1 MDEHKVFMK
10 CAWRLMPFILLLYF
24 INYIDRVN
32 VSFAALTMNADLGF
46 TPTIFGFGAGV
57 LFWGYFLFQIPG
69 NIIMQRIGAR
79 IWMMTILIVWG
90 LISAST
96 AFVQDPITFYIAR
109 FFLGVAEAGFFPG
122 MLLYLTFWFP
132 QAYLGRFVGVF
143 MAGIPLSFIIG
154 GPVSSLILEM
164 DGIWG
169 LRGWQ
174 WLFLI
179 EGLPATLLA
188 FAVPFML
195 PNGPQEAKWLTE
207 DEKKVVTSRIVRE
220 DRADKHDLWAALLD
234 PRVITLGVALAFVQ
248 IGLYGTQLWVP
259 QIVQSL
265 GFSNLANGFIT
276 AIPFL
281 CGAVA
286 MIAWGHASDVAQD
299 RIRYIVMPCLF
310 AAAGMLV
317 ASLTGNYLIVLLG
330 LTCGL
335 IGLLALDGPLFSLPR
350 TFLAGAAAASGI
362 ALLNSIGT
370 LGRFIGPY
378 IVGYL
383 REETGGFSAGM
394 IATAISMALAASI
407 VLILGRMIAAHKL
420 RLPKEAARPAE

>member
-57 LFWGYFLFQIPG
+57 LFWGYLLFQIPG
-69 NIIMQRIGAR
+69 NIIMQKIGAR
-79 IWMMTILIVWG
+79 LWMMTILMVWG

-96 AFVQDPITFYIAR
+96 AFVSDPITFYVVR

-154 GPVSSLILEM
+154 GPISSLILEM
-164 DGIWG
+164 NGTWG
-169 LRGWQ
+169 LTGWQ
-174 WLFLI
+174 WLFII

-195 PNGPQEAKWLTE
+195 PNGPHEAGWLSD
-207 DEKKVVTSRIVRE
+207 DEKKVITSRIVRE
-220 DRADKHDLWAALLD
+220 DRADKHDLGAALLD

-248 IGLYGTQLWVP
+248 VGLYGTQLWVP

-286 MIAWGHASDVAQD
+286 MILWGHASDVAQD

-310 AAAGMLV
+310 AGVSLLV
-317 ASLTGNYLIVLLG
+317 ASLTDNYLVVLIG
-330 LTCGL
+330 LTGGL
-335 IGLLALDGPLFSLPR
+335 VGLLALDGPLFSLPR

-383 REETGGFSAGM
+383 REETGDFSAGM
-394 IATAISMALAASI
+394 IATAISMALAAGI
-407 VLILGRMIAAHKL
+407 VLMLGRMIAARKL
-420 RLPKEAARPAE
+420 RVAGEAARPAE

>member
-1 MDEHKVFMK
+1 
-10 CAWRLMPFILLLYF
+10 MPFILLLYF

-32 VSFAALTMNADLGF
+32 VSFAALTMNTDLGF
-46 TPTIFGFGAGV
+46 TPTIFCFGAGV
-57 LFWGYFLFQIPG
+57 LFWGYLLFQIPG
-69 NIIMQRIGAR
+69 NMIMQRIGTRA
-79 IWMMTILIVWG
+79 WMMTILIVWG
-90 LISAST
+90 LISTST
-96 AFVQDPITFYIAR
+96 AFVRDPITFYIVR

-154 GPVSSLILEM
+154 GPLSSLILEM
-164 DGIWG
+164 DGFWG

-174 WLFLI
+174 WLFII

-195 PNGPQEAKWLTE
+195 PNGPQEAKWLTDAE
-207 DEKKVVTSRIVRE
+207 RKIVTSRIIRE

-234 PRVITLGVALAFVQ
+234 VRVITLGIALAFVQ

-265 GFSNLANGFIT
+265 GFSNFVNGFIT

-281 CGAVA
+281 CGAIA
-286 MIAWGHASDVAQD
+286 MVLWGHASDVAKD
-299 RIRYIVMPCLF
+299 RIRYVVMPCLF
-310 AAAGMLV
+310 AAAGMLA
-317 ASLTGNYLIVLLG
+317 ASLTGNYVMVLLG

-350 TFLAGAAAASGI
+350 TFLTGAAAASGI

-394 IATAISMALAASI
+394 VATAISMVLAAVI
-407 VLILGRMIAAHKL
+407 VLVLGRMIATRKL
-420 RLPKEAARPAE
+420 RLSEKPMQAE

>member
-32 VSFAALTMNADLGF
+32 VGFAALTMNADLGF
-46 TPTIFGFGAGV
+46 TPTTFGFGAGV
-57 LFWGYFLFQIPG
+57 LFWGYLLFQIPG
-69 NIIMQRIGAR
+69 NIIMQKIGAR

-96 AFVQDPITFYIAR
+96 AFVRDPITFYIVR

-164 DGIWG
+164 DGISG

-174 WLFLI
+174 WLFII

-195 PNGPQEAKWLTE
+195 PNNPTEAKWLTE
-207 DEKKVVTSRIVRE
+207 AEKKVVTSRIVRE
-220 DRADKHDLWAALLD
+220 DRADKHDLLAALHD
-234 PRVITLGVALAFVQ
+234 VRVITLGLALAFVQ

-265 GFSNLANGFIT
+265 GFSNLVNGFVT

-286 MIAWGHASDVAQD
+286 MVLWGHASDVARD

-310 AAAGMLV
+310 AAAGLL
-317 ASLTGNYLIVLLG
+317 AAGLTGNYLIVLIG

-335 IGLLALDGPLFSLPR
+335 VGLLALDGPLFSLPR

-383 REETGGFSAGM
+383 REETGGFAAGM
-394 IATAISMALAASI
+394 IATAISMTLAAGI
-407 VLILGRMIAAHKL
+407 VLMLGRMIAA
-420 RLPKEAARPAE
+420 RRPQVANEAARPAE

>member
-24 INYIDRVN
+24 INYVDRVN
-32 VSFAALTMNADLGF
+32 VSFASLTMNADLGF
-46 TPTIFGFGAGV
+46 TPTTFGFGAGI

-69 NIIMQRIGAR
+69 NIIMQKIGAR
-79 IWMMTILIVWG
+79 IWMMIILITWG

-96 AFVQDPITFYIAR
+96 AFVSDPITFYIVR

-122 MLLYLTFWFP
+122 MLLYLTYWFP
-132 QAYLGRFVGVF
+132 QAYLGRFVAVF

-154 GPVSSLILEM
+154 GPISSFILEM
-164 DGIWG
+164 DGLWG
-169 LRGWQ
+169 LAGWQ

-188 FAVPFML
+188 FAVPFMM
-195 PNGPQEAKWLTE
+195 PNNPSEAKWLT
-207 DEKKVVTSRIVRE
+207 DAEKRLITSRIVRE
-220 DRADKHDLWAALLD
+220 DRADKHDLLAALLD
-234 PRVITLGVALAFVQ
+234 MRVITLGVALAFVQ

-265 GFSNLANGFIT
+265 GFSNFVNGFIT

-286 MIAWGHASDVAQD
+286 MILWGHASDVARD
-299 RIRYIVMPCLF
+299 RIRFIVMPCLF
-310 AAAGMLV
+310 AAAGLFIGG
-317 ASLTGNYLIVLLG
+317 LTDNFLIVLIG
-330 LTCGL
+330 LTCGVV
-335 IGLLALDGPLFSLPR
+335 GLLALDGPLFSLPR
-350 TFLAGAAAASGI
+350 TFLTGAAAASGI

-378 IVGYL
+378 FVGYL
-383 REETGGFSAGM
+383 REVTGGFAAGM
-394 IATAISMALAASI
+394 IATAMSMTLAAGI
-407 VLILGRMIAAHKL
+407 VLILGRMLSAHKL
-420 RLPKEAARPAE
+420 QASKEAARPAE

>member
-1 MDEHKVFMK
+1 MNEHKVFMK

-32 VSFAALTMNADLGF
+32 VSFAALTMNTDLGF

-57 LFWGYFLFQIPG
+57 LFWGYLLFQIPG
-69 NIIMQRIGAR
+69 NMIMQRIGTRA
-79 IWMMTILIVWG
+79 WMMTILIVWG
-90 LISAST
+90 LISTST
-96 AFVQDPITFYIAR
+96 AFVRDPITFYIVR

-154 GPVSSLILEM
+154 GPLSSLILEM
-164 DGIWG
+164 DGFWG

-174 WLFLI
+174 WLFII

-195 PNGPQEAKWLTE
+195 PNGPQEAKWLTDAE
-207 DEKKVVTSRIVRE
+207 RKIVTSRIIRE

-234 PRVITLGVALAFVQ
+234 VRVITLGIALAFVQ

-265 GFSNLANGFIT
+265 GFSNFVNGFIT
-276 AIPFL
+276 SIPFL
-281 CGAVA
+281 CGAIA
-286 MIAWGHASDVAQD
+286 MVLWGHASDVAKD
-299 RIRYIVMPCLF
+299 RIRYVVMPCLF
-310 AAAGMLV
+310 AAAGMLA
-317 ASLTGNYLIVLLG
+317 ASLTGNYVMVLLG

-350 TFLAGAAAASGI
+350 TFLTGAAAASGI

-394 IATAISMALAASI
+394 VATAISMVLAAVI
-407 VLILGRMIAAHKL
+407 VLVLGRMIATRKL
-420 RLPKEAARPAE
+420 RLSEKPMQAE

>member
-1 MDEHKVFMK
+1 MNEHKVFMK

-32 VSFAALTMNADLGF
+32 VSFAALTMNTDLGF

-57 LFWGYFLFQIPG
+57 LFWGYLLFQIPG
-69 NIIMQRIGAR
+69 NMIMQRIGTRA
-79 IWMMTILIVWG
+79 WMMTILIVWG
-90 LISAST
+90 LISTST
-96 AFVQDPITFYIAR
+96 AFVRDPITFYIVR

-154 GPVSSLILEM
+154 GPLSSLILEM
-164 DGIWG
+164 DGFWG

-174 WLFLI
+174 WLFII

-195 PNGPQEAKWLTE
+195 PNGPQEAKWLTDAE
-207 DEKKVVTSRIVRE
+207 RKIVTSRIIRE

-234 PRVITLGVALAFVQ
+234 VRVITLGIALAFVQ

-265 GFSNLANGFIT
+265 GFSNFVNGFIT

-281 CGAVA
+281 CGAIA
-286 MIAWGHASDVAQD
+286 MVLWGHASDVAKD
-299 RIRYIVMPCLF
+299 RIRYVVMPCLF
-310 AAAGMLV
+310 AAAGMLA
-317 ASLTGNYLIVLLG
+317 ASLTGNYVMVLLG

-350 TFLAGAAAASGI
+350 TFLTGAAAASGI

-394 IATAISMALAASI
+394 VATAISMVLAAVI
-407 VLILGRMIAAHKL
+407 VLVLGRMIATRKL
-420 RLPKEAARPAE
+420 RLSEKPMQAE

>member
-32 VSFAALTMNADLGF
+32 VGFAALTMNADLGF
-46 TPTIFGFGAGV
+46 TPTTFGFGAGV
-57 LFWGYFLFQIPG
+57 LFWGYLLFQIPG

-96 AFVQDPITFYIAR
+96 AFVRDPTTFYLVR

-164 DGIWG
+164 DGVWG

-174 WLFLI
+174 WLFII

-195 PNGPQEAKWLTE
+195 PNNPTEAKWLTE
-207 DEKKVVTSRIVRE
+207 GEKKVITSRIVRE
-220 DRADKHDLWAALLD
+220 DRADKHDLFAALHD
-234 PRVITLGVALAFVQ
+234 VRVITLGVALAFVQ

-265 GFSNLANGFIT
+265 GFSNLVNGFVT

-286 MIAWGHASDVAQD
+286 MVLWGHASDVAQD

-310 AAAGMLV
+310 AG
-317 ASLTGNYLIVLLG
+317 ASLFIAGLTDNYLIVLFG

-335 IGLLALDGPLFSLPR
+335 VGLLALDGPLFSLPR
-350 TFLAGAAAASGI
+350 TFLTGAAAASGI

-383 REETGGFSAGM
+383 REETGGFAAGM
-394 IATAISMALAASI
+394 IATAVSMALAAGI
-407 VLILGRMIAAHKL
+407 VVILGRMIAARSVHVA
-420 RLPKEAARPAE
+420 KEAARPAE